1 MNFANYRDHSIP
13 LFYDCKILPMSFL
26 YFYNT
31 ACFMHDIV
39 NGKSP
44 LHITTL
50 FTNVCDVHTVIT
62 QEWQLVKICINPEL
76 DLIKLQ
82 NHYQQWV

>member
-1 MNFANYRDHSIP
+1 MQY
-13 LFYDCKILPMSFL
+13 L

-50 FTNVCDVHTVIT
+50 FTNVCDVHSYNTRGAARKNVYQPRARLKVAPYSYFIKRLET
-62 QEWQLVKICINPEL
+62 KILTKC
-76 DLIKLQ
+76 
-82 NHYQQWV
+82 

>member
-1 MNFANYRDHSIP
+1 
-13 LFYDCKILPMSFL
+13 
-26 YFYNT
+26 
-31 ACFMHDIV
+31 MHDIV

-62 QEWQLVKICINPEL
+62 QEQQLVKICINPEL
-76 DLIKLQ
+76 DLMTSKSLSTMGMKIWNCLPLSICNLSNQHLKR
-82 NHYQQWV
+82 NVSECC